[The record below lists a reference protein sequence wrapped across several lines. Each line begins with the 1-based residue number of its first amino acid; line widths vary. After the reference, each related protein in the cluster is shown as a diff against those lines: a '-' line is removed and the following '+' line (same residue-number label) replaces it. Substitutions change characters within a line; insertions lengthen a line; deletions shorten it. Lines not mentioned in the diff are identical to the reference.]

1 MWFIGLRSAVKPREE
16 WNVTLDD
23 HLSWMKR
30 QHEAGKIVMS
40 GPTPDR
46 KLGIYLIRADSREE
60 AEGIAGSDP
69 YTAAGFCTF
78 ELIEWELHQVME
90 RGRSPWRR
98 SRRRDGRT
106 APTCLSD
113 PASPRLDSRFRG
125 NDGGKRE

>member
-16 WNVTLDD
+16 WNVTLDE
-23 HLSWMKR
+23 HLAWMKR

-78 ELIEWELHQVME
+78 ELIEWELHQVMGAGPFSLAE
-90 RGRSPWRR
+90 IKAQGR
-98 SRRRDGRT
+98 
-106 APTCLSD
+106 
-113 PASPRLDSRFRG
+113 
-125 NDGGKRE
+125 